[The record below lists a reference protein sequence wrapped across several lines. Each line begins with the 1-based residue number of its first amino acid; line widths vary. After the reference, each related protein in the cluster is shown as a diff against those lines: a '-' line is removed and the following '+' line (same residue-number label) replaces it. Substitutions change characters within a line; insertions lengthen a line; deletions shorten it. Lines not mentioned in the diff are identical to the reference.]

1 MWGNGGAGD
10 GGARAARQAED
21 QRQSNIR
28 NGTAQIN
35 SIFDS
40 QFNDDFYKGRRQAY
54 IDYATPQLNDQYA
67 DTRKQLTYALDRN
80 GTLDSTARS
89 QKEAE
94 LTKLYDTNRRAVS
107 DQGLDYENQA
117 RNNVTAA
124 RGDLINQLSNTGDV
138 TAAVN
143 AATTRAAGL
152 TAPDAYS
159 PLAQMFSSF
168 TSGLQQQAALEQAN
182 AAYGTGAGRPQVG
195 RYNIGLFTG
204 TPDAVR
210 VY

>member
-1 MWGNGGAGD
+1 MWGNGGGGD
-10 GGARAARQAED
+10 GGARAARDAES
-21 QRQSNIR
+21 QRQQNIR
-28 NGTAQIN
+28 NGTAQID
-35 SIFDS
+35 SIFNS
-40 QFNDDFYKGRRQAY
+40 QFTDDFFNKRRQSY
-54 IDYATPQLNDQYA
+54 LDYATPQLADQYA

-80 GTLDSTARS
+80 GTLDSTART

-94 LTKLYDTNRRAVS
+94 LSKLYDTNRRAVN

-143 AATTRAAGL
+143 GATSRAAGL

-159 PLAQMFSSF
+159 PLAQMFSGF
-168 TSGLQQQAALEQAN
+168 TSGLQHQAALEQAD
-182 AAYGTGAGRPQVG
+182 AAYGSGAGRAQVG
-195 RYNIGLFTG
+195 RYNFNLFSPG
-204 TPDAVR
+204 RNSV
-210 VY
+210 VNY